1 MLIKPVVK
9 PSWLLCLPLALSLL
23 ACGDSPDTVPH
34 IQLEST
40 TLAHRVQADGE
51 LFAVNSV
58 SINAPR
64 NTRGPRFI
72 AEVVAEYS
80 EVTPGDLVIRFDAT
94 QLSRSQREA
103 DNALRTVQANTQFKN
118 AEQSAEMT
126 SIGLDQ
132 RLVVQEF
139 SFADR
144 FSIDDIQIRSQLE
157 ILDSM
162 QNKEFLADKKAYLN
176 WQESSFASRSQGEL
190 DLLQLQLGQQ
200 QNLLEQAESGLA
212 ALEIRAPHNGILLLE
227 TNRRGEKPEVGGMVF
242 PGERIGSIP
251 DLSLQHVRLHIIEQ
265 EAIGLAPGQ
274 RVEFSLSARPSE
286 RLSGEVLTVG
296 QVAQSRERRDPRRY
310 IEVIVAPTEQLPHF
324 LPGAKL
330 RAEIFAAEKQQV
342 ISIPV
347 QAIFNE
353 QQQLFVWKRQG
364 RSYEKQPVTIGEK
377 SLTHAE
383 VLSGLK
389 AGDIIALVAVGD

>member
-1 MLIKPVVK
+1 MPTNPFIKRR
-9 PSWLLCLPLALSLL
+9 WLVCLPLALSLL
-23 ACGDSPDTVPH
+23 ACSDSPDTVPH
-34 IQLEST
+34 IQLERST
-40 TLAHRVQADGE
+40 LQHRIVAEGE

-72 AEVVAEYS
+72 AEVAAEYS
-80 EVTPGDLVIRFDAT
+80 EVAPGDLVIRFDAT

-103 DNALRTVQANTQFKN
+103 DNALRTVQANKQFKN

-144 FSIDDIQIRSQLE
+144 FSIDDVQIRSQLE

-162 QNKEFLADKKAYLN
+162 QNKEFLAEKKAYLN

-200 QNLLEQAESGLA
+200 QSLLEQAETGLA
-212 ALEIRAPHNGILLLE
+212 ALEIRAPHSGILLLE
-227 TNRRGEKPEVGGMVF
+227 TNWRGEKPEVGGMVF

-274 RVEFSLSARPSE
+274 RVAFSLSARPSE

-330 RAEIFAAEKQQV
+330 RAEIFAAEKPQV
-342 ISIPV
+342 ISIPL

-389 AGDIIALVAVGD
+389 AGDTIALVAVGD